1 LVFWFGYKLLYKTKV
16 IPPNDVDLISG
27 KREIDEQEEEYIK
40 MKVLM
45 EAGRKQTIWHKI
57 WSFV

>member
-1 LVFWFGYKLLYKTKV
+1 LGYKLLYKTKV

-45 EAGRKQTIWHKI
+45 EAGRKQTIWHRI